1 MAAVVSPKDQLI
13 HALLELHRELLAIA
27 RAEHE
32 AAHGPIGGAG
42 AFLQLLTQD
51 EAFAWLRP
59 LSMLIVELDDPEVL
73 AKVGGPRALGEAAF
87 APGNAFSD
95 RYAPILETTK
105 SLAAAH
111 GEAMRALKALPA
123 RDKA

>member
-1 MAAVVSPKDQLI
+1 
-13 HALLELHRELLAIA
+13 
-27 RAEHE
+27 
-32 AAHGPIGGAG
+32 
-42 AFLQLLTQD
+42 
-51 EAFAWLRP
+51 
-59 LSMLIVELDDPEVL
+59 MLIGVRDDPEVL

-123 RDKA
+123 RDNA